1 MYSGIGIASQSNGCS
16 GFFLLFLFRNSVNR
30 THPKCWKKSQE
41 GNKNLPIRSKKNSS
55 ACLHHSRVALTPNT
69 QGVLVTK
76 ERLLSTPKKATENI
90 EEYINVLCFGADKNK
105 DSEKTTQQKISSA
118 NSLRHL

>member
-1 MYSGIGIASQSNGCS
+1 M
-16 GFFLLFLFRNSVNR
+16 
-30 THPKCWKKSQE
+30 
-41 GNKNLPIRSKKNSS
+41 
-55 ACLHHSRVALTPNT
+55 HHSRVTLTPNT

-105 DSEKTTQQKISSA
+105 DSEKTAQQKKCSP